1 MHVPVPVHIGS
12 RLPRPDGGSGAQ
24 VASSGRR
31 LGGNRFRASALDKVT
46 IDWEKHEVEPRW
58 IESETA
64 DCVAALQPGH
74 YSNQGDRER
83 DRFLAGTAERGET
96 ALLISMLGYAH
107 DDTPRSVMYPGGG
120 DSVDLA
126 KTMTVVHGSRLP
138 ARTRVTLAP
147 NLEPADQDLAKR
159 LLNRPSDAPWWGLQ
173 LDEEHPATGCRRAAD
188 DLPRHRRTAAPPP

>member
-1 MHVPVPVHIGS
+1 MHVPVPVHIGY
-12 RLPRPDGGSGAQ
+12 RLPRPDDGSGAQ
-24 VASSGRR
+24 VASSRRR

-96 ALLISMLGYAH
+96 AFLISMLGYAH
-107 DDTPRSVMYPGGG
+107 DDTPRSVMYPGNG

-147 NLEPADQDLAKR
+147 PQHRR
-159 LLNRPSDAPWWGLQ
+159 LLWMGISPTGIITGAIDGAQKWPNHDRPTQQPVGS
-173 LDEEHPATGCRRAAD
+173 
-188 DLPRHRRTAAPPP
+188 